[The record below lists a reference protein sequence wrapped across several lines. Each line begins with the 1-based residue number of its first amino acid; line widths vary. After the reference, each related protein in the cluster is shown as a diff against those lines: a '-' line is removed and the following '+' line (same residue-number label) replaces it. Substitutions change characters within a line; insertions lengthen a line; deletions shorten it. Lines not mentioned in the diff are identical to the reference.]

1 MSELA
6 ASLAALAGRI
16 EPLWLLPLALVV
28 FAHFLAEPMRWR
40 VYLRARAAH
49 ATGTLV
55 RIFSLAA
62 LVGYT
67 LPAKLGLPLRIVLL
81 RRYFSLPLA
90 TVSALLVLDGV
101 LYYAAWAAA
110 ALIGLPWAAA
120 NGWTP
125 ERAWILAAVLLLV
138 MSAAA
143 AGLACRPALLPAFLR
158 SRLHRI
164 ILRHAEGVRIAVSM
178 IDRRALGTAAAVN
191 ALDLLGHTLRHG
203 VLLALIG
210 HGLRVPELFA
220 ITSLSIFAGLI
231 SMMPMGLGGYD
242 LTLIFL
248 LKLHGIPVADALS
261 VALANRAAN
270 LAMSLVLGSWA
281 GAGLGLGAFNRRALA
296 RVAANAPGV
305 TDPEPPGPH

>member
-1 MSELA
+1 MHELA
-6 ASLAALAGRI
+6 AGLAALAGRI
-16 EPLWLLPLALVV
+16 EPAWLVPLAAVV
-28 FAHFLAEPMRWR
+28 FAHFLAEPLRWR
-40 VYLRARAAH
+40 TYLRART
-49 ATGTLV
+49 TGTLM

-62 LVGYT
+62 LVGYA

-81 RRYFSLPLA
+81 RRHFPLPLA

-101 LYYAAWAAA
+101 LYYGAWAAA

-120 NGWTP
+120 NGWKP
-125 ERAWILAAVLLLV
+125 DGAWILAAVLLLA

-143 AGLACRPALLPAFLR
+143 VGLACRPQRLPASIR
-158 SRLHRI
+158 SRLHRLI
-164 ILRHAEGVRIAVSM
+164 VRHAEGVRIAVSM
-178 IDRRALGTAAAVN
+178 IDRRALGSAAAVN
-191 ALDLLGHTLRHG
+191 ALDVLGHTLRHG

-210 HGLRVPELFA
+210 QSLSAPELFA
-220 ITSLSIFAGLI
+220 ITSLSIFAGLV

-270 LAMSLVLGSWA
+270 LAMSLSLGSWA
-281 GAGLGLGAFNRRALA
+281 GAGLGLGALNRGSLA
-296 RVAANAPGV
+296 RIAAEAPPA
-305 TDPEPPGPH
+305 TGPDSQDSR